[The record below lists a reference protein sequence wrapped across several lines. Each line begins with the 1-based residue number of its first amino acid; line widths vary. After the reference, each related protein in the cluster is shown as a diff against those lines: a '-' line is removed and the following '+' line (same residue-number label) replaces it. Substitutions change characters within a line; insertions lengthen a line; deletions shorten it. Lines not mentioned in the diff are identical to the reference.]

1 MKKIALSGAGG
12 QLGSVVRTALVGR
25 GIPLRSA
32 AGSKPLVPL
41 VEGEDVMHGDLRDPA
56 VVD

>member
-12 QLGSVVRTALVGR
+12 QLGSVVRTELIAR

-32 AGSKPLVPL
+32 AGSSPL
-41 VEGEDVMHGDLRDPA
+41 LRWWT
-56 VVD
+56 VRT